1 MPTTFSRREVEAV
14 LAAAATSP
22 PSVEPDL
29 TLDELVQVAR
39 EAEIEPGQ
47 VEAAIEALD
56 ARRRRRLGLAAAAC
70 GVVGLAAVLVL
81 GTRATGDRRH
91 VLIHNESRSSFTV
104 ELLVPG
110 PGAREQARCAGPPSS
125 RVPADRYCR
134 LARRW
139 LAPGARL
146 DAGVP
151 DAPRGC
157 PQVWVRALGQDGSS
171 SAAIFVLPAG
181 IEIERSGRL
190 DQKGLGSPRMHGTPD
205 LGVHVEDCPSQ
216 RNGDEP

>member
-22 PSVEPDL
+22 PSDQQDL

-39 EAEIEPGQ
+39 EAEIEPEQ
-47 VEAAIEALD
+47 VQAAIEELG
-56 ARRRRRLGLAAAAC
+56 ARRHRRLGLAAAAL
-70 GVVGLAAVLVL
+70 GVVGIAAVLVL
-81 GTRATGDRRH
+81 GTRATGNPCQ
-91 VLIHNESRSSFTV
+91 VLIHNESRSGFTV
-104 ELLVPG
+104 ELFVPR
-110 PGAREQARCAGPPSS
+110 PGARERSRCAAPPSS

-146 DAGVP
+146 DARVP

-157 PQVWVRALGQDGSS
+157 PQVWVRVVGEDGSS

-190 DQKGLGSPRMHGTPD
+190 DQKGLGSPHMYGTPD
-205 LGVHVEDCPSQ
+205 PAVSLEACPTPDE
-216 RNGDEP
+216 GDES